1 MKLIGGWKNDR
12 TTSNEPISRP
22 SGTASTAAIRKPAM
36 IRKEL
41 HPTSERKYLCWI
53 MSTQDVQ
60 TRRGLGAN
68 NGLLMATEARLQTI
82 RMTAKLPMP
91 NVTTVGRGIACLGV
105 RYVRSSPRRRRCTR
119 AGAAGTAWVA
129 GTRSLTRPYR
139 LLLKLGSTAS
149 LGLTVV
155 SIFPWVFQK
164 SAAALTLS

>member
-1 MKLIGGWKNDR
+1 
-12 TTSNEPISRP
+12 
-22 SGTASTAAIRKPAM
+22 M
-36 IRKEL
+36 ILKEL
-41 HPTSERKYLCWI
+41 HPTSERKYLRWI

-119 AGAAGTAWVA
+119 AGAAGAAWVA
-129 GTRSLTRPYR
+129 GTRSLTMRQGCGIPACPYK
-139 LLLKLGSTAS
+139 LLMKLGSTAS
-149 LGLTVV
+149 LGFTVV
-155 SIFPWVFQK
+155 SILPWGFQK
-164 SAAALTLS
+164 SAAARTLS